1 MSASLSPNSTEFELS
16 DDAFRRIQ
24 LLLKQRSGID
34 IGPGKR
40 MLVYGRLARRLRTL
54 QLSNFNE
61 YLEIV
66 EDVSSEEARHFLNAC
81 TTNVTELFR
90 EPHHFELLTSRALP
104 EALQRSSE
112 RKLRI
117 WSAGCSTGEEPYS
130 IAISLHEAGLVNGYD
145 VKVLATDIDSDVL
158 AHAERGVYSAEKVGK
173 LKPAHRRYFQ
183 RGVDERKNL
192 ARVRSEI
199 KSLIRFRHL
208 NLMGEWPMSG
218 RFDVIFCRNVVIY
231 FDTPTRERL
240 VRRFASLL
248 KPGGYLF
255 MGHSESLTGGSS
267 TDLEPCGKTAYRKPA
282 EDDE

>member
-34 IGPGKR
+34 VGPGKR
-40 MLVYGRLARRLRTL
+40 MLVYGRLARRLRAL
-54 QLSNFNE
+54 NLSSFNE
-61 YLEIV
+61 YLALV
-66 EDVSSEEARHFLNAC
+66 DDVSSEEARHFLNAC

-90 EPHHFELLTSRALP
+90 EPHHFEMLTSRALP
-104 EALQRSSE
+104 EALRRSRE
-112 RKLRI
+112 RKIRI

-130 IAISLHEAGLVNGYD
+130 IAISLQEAGLVNGYD

-158 AHAERGVYSAEKVGK
+158 AHAERGVYNADKVSK
-173 LKPAHRRYFQ
+173 LKPAQRRYFQ
-183 RGVDERKNL
+183 RGVAEKSNM
-192 ARVRSEI
+192 ARVRPDL
-199 KSLIRFRHL
+199 KSLIRFRQL

-248 KPGGYLF
+248 HPGGYLF
-255 MGHSESLTGGSS
+255 MGHSESLTGGS
-267 TDLEPCGKTAYRKPA
+267 TTELQPCGKTAYRKRA